1 MMEYL
6 NVAID
11 ILSLVIALV
20 IAIAPVIVTRVQ
32 TGRFD
37 LLKTLEAAEDVAHV
51 IDDAEECIKKIEEIR
66 GKKLSRKME
75 RKARAR
81 VARVKKQIGQ

>member
-20 IAIAPVIVTRVQ
+20 IAIAPVVVTRVQ

>member
-1 MMEYL
+1 MVYYVDVIL
-6 NVAID
+6 NL
-11 ILSLVIALV
+11 LSLLVALV
-20 IAIAPVIVTRVQ
+20 IAIAPIIVTRVQ

-81 VARVKKQIGQ
+81 VARVKKQIEQ

>member
-1 MMEYL
+1 MEYV

-20 IAIAPVIVTRVQ
+20 IAIAPVVVTRVQ